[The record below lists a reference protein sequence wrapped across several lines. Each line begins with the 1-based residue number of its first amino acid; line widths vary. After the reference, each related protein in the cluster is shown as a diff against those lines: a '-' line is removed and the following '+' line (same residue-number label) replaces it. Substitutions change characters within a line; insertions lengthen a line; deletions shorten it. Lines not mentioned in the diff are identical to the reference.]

1 MKTVWYGWQ
10 TLIGVV
16 ASDVVTLVGAFATAG
31 PFAQIGIA
39 GHVLTGPIVH
49 WAHGHVGKGF
59 LSLGLNVGM
68 PAIGAIFGALFVD
81 NSSGGTLA
89 AFGLTGIGYILAP
102 TLDMAILS
110 TEEVPDKTPAVP
122 KGARLL
128 LPTSVGFAPM
138 LDQNR
143 RGLMLVGQF

>member
-1 MKTVWYGWQ
+1 MY
-10 TLIGVV
+10 
-16 ASDVVTLVGAFATAG
+16 
-31 PFAQIGIA
+31 IGIA
-39 GHVLTGPIVH
+39 GHVIMGPVVH
-49 WAHGHVGKGF
+49 WSHGHVGKGF
-59 LSLGLNVGM
+59 ASLGLNVGM
-68 PAIGAIFGALFVD
+68 PAIGAIVGSLFVD
-81 NSSGGTLA
+81 NRSGGIFA

-110 TEEVPDKTPAVP
+110 TEVVPDKSPAVP
-122 KGARLL
+122 KAARLL